1 LIPAVTIPVS
11 IIAAAIVMLALGYSI
26 NTLTLLAAVLA
37 IGLVVDD
44 AIVVLENIVRRI
56 EGGEPSALAAI
67 NGSREIG
74 FAVVATT
81 LVLMAVF
88 VPISFM
94 TGDTGRLFGE
104 FGVTVAAAVGF
115 SAFVALSL
123 TPMMTSRLFAAGM
136 PKSRLTGGIDRLF
149 HSLDDRYAAGLRN
162 AMSGKRPLWIVGGAM
177 GMFAV
182 VLLVLALGVPFS
194 GLKLS
199 SELTPQE
206 DRGFVRIFV
215 TAPEGSSIAYMD
227 RQLRQVEEVAQEE
240 VERGNAKRV
249 ITRTGG
255 FGRAAEVNTG
265 MVNLPLNLW
274 DERDDSAADIATR
287 LRERTQNIP
296 GGRVNV
302 NQAGSPLS
310 RNATR
315 PLAIA
320 LGGGDYAEIVQ
331 WRDKIMQRVAAENP
345 RILNLESDYL
355 ERQPRVIVQIDRN
368 KAADLGVSLSTVGR
382 TLETMLGARIVTTFE
397 RAGEEYDV
405 ILQARTE
412 QRASVG
418 DLDNLYVRSDKN
430 GDLLPLSAMVRIEE
444 RAGPTEL
451 RRTDR
456 MRAIELAGS
465 LAPGY
470 ALGEAV
476 AYMEQV
482 IREEAPGAQ
491 IIYNGETY
499 QLKKSGDTLWI
510 TFAFALLVVY
520 LVLAAQF
527 ESFIHPVVI
536 LVTVPLAITGAL
548 LGLWLFN
555 STINIFSQIGC
566 VMLIGIACK
575 NGILIVE
582 FANQLRDRGVD
593 FVDAVIQASA
603 TRLRPVLMTSLCTA
617 FGAVPLMLAHGAGAE
632 SRESIGATVFFG
644 TVVSLG
650 LTLYVVPALYLLIAR
665 NTRSPEYMSRLIDGL
680 IGGGT
685 PRGAPTTAS
694 GSLSDTH

>member
-1 LIPAVTIPVS
+1 VTIPVS
-11 IIAAAIVMLALGYSI
+11 IIAAGIVMAALDYSI

-56 EGGEPSALAAI
+56 EKGENAVLASI

-74 FAVVATT
+74 FAVIATT

-88 VPISFM
+88 VPVSFM

-123 TPMMTSRLFAAGM
+123 TPMMASKLFAGGM
-136 PKSRLTGGIDRLF
+136 PRSRMAGGVDRVF
-149 HSLDDRYAAGLRN
+149 HNLDDRYAAGLKR
-162 AMSGKRPLWIVGGAM
+162 MLEGRRPLYIVGGAL
-177 GMFAV
+177 GLFV
-182 VLLVLALGVPFS
+182 VLLLVLVIGWPFS
-194 GLKLS
+194 ALRIA
-199 SELTPQE
+199 SELAPQE
-206 DRGFVRIFV
+206 DRGMVRIFI
-215 TAPEGSSIAYMD
+215 TAPEGSSVQYLD
-227 RQLRQVEEVAQEE
+227 RQLRQVEAVAMEE
-240 VERGNAKRV
+240 VENGNARRV
-249 ITRTGG
+249 NARSGG
-255 FGRAAEVNTG
+255 FGRNADVNTG
-265 MVNLPLNLW
+265 MVFMPLNLW
-274 DERDDSAADIATR
+274 GEREESAGEIAER
-287 LRERTQNIP
+287 LRQRTQGIA
-296 GGRVNV
+296 GARVNV
-302 NQAGSPLS
+302 NQVGSPLN
-310 RNATR
+310 RNSTR

-331 WRDKIMQRVAAENP
+331 WRDKIMQRVAQENP

-355 ERQPRVIVQIDRN
+355 ERQPRVNVQIDRN
-368 KAADLGVSLSTVGR
+368 KAADLGVSLQTVGR
-382 TLETMLGARIVTTFE
+382 TLETMMGSRIVTTFE
-397 RAGEEYDV
+397 RSGEEYDV
-405 ILQARTE
+405 MLQARET

-418 DLDNLYVRSDKN
+418 DLDNLYVRSVKN
-430 GDLLPLSAMVRIEE
+430 GDLIPLSALVRIEE

-470 ALGEAV
+470 TLGEAV
-476 AYMEQV
+476 AYMERV
-482 IREEAPGAQ
+482 IREEAPAAQ

-499 QLKKSGDTLWI
+499 QMKQAGQAMWI

-536 LVTVPLAITGAL
+536 LVTVPLALTGAL
-548 LGLWLFN
+548 LGLFLFN
-555 STINIFSQIGC
+555 STINIFSQIGGI
-566 VMLIGIACK
+566 MLIGIACK

-582 FANQLRDRGVD
+582 FANQLRDRGVA
-593 FVDAVIQASA
+593 FIDAVIQSSA

-644 TVVSLG
+644 TIVSLG
-650 LTLYVVPALYLLIAR
+650 MTLYVVPALYLLIAR
-665 NTRSPEYMSRLIDGL
+665 NTRSPEYMSRLIESL
-680 IGGGT
+680 
-685 PRGAPTTAS
+685 RGRREPAHGAATTAS
-694 GSLSDTH
+694 SAAPDAH